1 MNNDPECESDYESS
15 DENMVASIACTI
27 FQIEPNKTLSQ
38 IGNTNV
44 GPLLTLEVSVL
55 Y

>member
-15 DENMVASIACTI
+15 DENMVASIACTT
-27 FQIEPNKTLSQ
+27 FHIEPNKTLLQ
-38 IGNTNV
+38 MGNT
-44 GPLLTLEVSVL
+44 LLILEVSIL